1 MALKKTS
8 EIFTI
13 STRAAQTAVDGF
25 VESEIN
31 LSLNILDQ
39 EILAIYAVDVD
50 MSQPDADVASGSQ
63 SVDMSLTATTQTA
76 VSNISQ
82 PSCIAAGQLS
92 RKNDNGAGLLGD
104 TVALF
109 QSSNTPVASDIPW
122 IYLVATDNMFLQLD
136 STNAG
141 TTKSANVRIWAQRMK
156 ADAATYAALVNS
168 ELAGQ

>member
-25 VESEIN
+25 VEQEIN

-39 EILAIYAVDVD
+39 EILAIYAVDAD
-50 MSQPDADVASGSQ
+50 MSQPDADVASASQ
-63 SVDMSLTATTQTA
+63 DVTFSLTATTQTA
-76 VSNISQ
+76 VSNISE
-82 PSCIAAGQLS
+82 PTCIAAGQLS
-92 RKNDNGAGLLGD
+92 RKNDAGAGLLGD
-104 TVALF
+104 TVPLF

-122 IYLVATDNMFLQLD
+122 IYLVATDNMYLQLD
-136 STNAG
+136 SNNAG
-141 TTKSANVRIWAQRMK
+141 TTKSANVRIWCQRMK